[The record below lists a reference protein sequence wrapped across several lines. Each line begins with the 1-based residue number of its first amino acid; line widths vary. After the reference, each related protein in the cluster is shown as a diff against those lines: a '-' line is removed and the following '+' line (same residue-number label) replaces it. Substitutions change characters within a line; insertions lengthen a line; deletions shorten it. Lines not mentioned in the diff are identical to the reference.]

1 MFIFVVCALL
11 SGVLAQQCYNLDV
24 ECDTWTEYCHLDV
37 RLSPPTNMMTSFQN

>member
-24 ECDTWTEYCHLDV
+24 ECDTWTEYCHRKTESTYEYDDL
-37 RLSPPTNMMTSFQN
+37 QN